1 MINVRDIGDI
11 VGKSIYDYFKNEKNL
26 KEINNLFSKGIE
38 IKQENINTENEF
50 YGKTIVLTG
59 GLKNYSRIE
68 ATRILEKLGAIVSQS
83 VGKSTDLVL
92 AGEEAGSKL
101 DKAKKLGIKIITED
115 DFEKAIQNKI

>member
-1 MINVRDIGDI
+1 MLVNQFTIIL
-11 VGKSIYDYFKNEKNL
+11 KNEKNL

-59 GLKNYSRIE
+59 CLKNYSRIE